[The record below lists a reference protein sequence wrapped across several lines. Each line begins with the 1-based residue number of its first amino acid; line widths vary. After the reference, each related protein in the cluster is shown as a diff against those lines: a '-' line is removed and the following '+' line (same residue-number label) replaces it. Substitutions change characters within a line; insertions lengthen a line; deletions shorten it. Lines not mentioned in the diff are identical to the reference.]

1 MKKTIAKLYC
11 LQLQYDGIPDS
22 IYEFFTPEEQ
32 KMLKEVNGKSFL
44 KEEYRKQITIVL
56 TGGVFD
62 ILHIGHVYTLEEAKK
77 HGDVLVVV
85 VAKDQHIKNKKR
97 KLIHSQEYR
106 TKMVEFLKPV
116 DVSLLGRED
125 PKEVLE
131 FVKPDIVVFG
141 YDQEVFI
148 NSKDIKIIKLEKRL
162 EEDKFKTSKII
173 EELGV

>member
-1 MKKTIAKLYC
+1 
-11 LQLQYDGIPDS
+11 
-22 IYEFFTPEEQ
+22 
-32 KMLKEVNGKSFL
+32 
-44 KEEYRKQITIVL
+44 
-56 TGGVFD
+56 
-62 ILHIGHVYTLEEAKK
+62 
-77 HGDVLVVV
+77 
-85 VAKDQHIKNKKR
+85 
-97 KLIHSQEYR
+97 
-106 TKMVEFLKPV
+106 MVEFLKPV

-131 FVKPDIVVFG
+131 FLKPDIVVFG